1 MREFVSIAEVD
12 DLLGE
17 GWAPQE
23 QKSRAVLMANVWLE
37 NVGLPN
43 DLDPMPQQWKQA
55 GAEIAKEAAGGKL
68 YAASETGVLRKAVDA
83 DGVSVSKTFSHSAKN
98 YTAGESFALAL
109 LKPWLPKNGSI
120 IMLKR
125 T

>member
-12 DLLGE
+12 DLLSGD
-17 GWAPQE
+17 WAPQE
-23 QKSRAVLMANVWLE
+23 QKARAVLMANVWLE

-55 GAEIAKEAAGGKL
+55 GAEIAREAAGGKL
-68 YAASETGVLRKAVDA
+68 YAAEETGVLSKAVDA
-83 DGVSVSKTFSHSAKN
+83 DGVSVSKTFSASAKS

-109 LKPWLPKNGSI
+109 LKPWLPKNGSVM
-120 IMLKR
+120 MLKR